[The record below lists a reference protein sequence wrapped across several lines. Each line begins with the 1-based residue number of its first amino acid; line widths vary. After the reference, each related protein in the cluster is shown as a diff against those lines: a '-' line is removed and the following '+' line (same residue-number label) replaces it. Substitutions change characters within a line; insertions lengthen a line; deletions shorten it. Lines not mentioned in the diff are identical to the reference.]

1 MKINYA
7 IAAIVL
13 VAALLFVI
21 YLHWLIVGI
30 EWRILQLGFQVIQF
44 LHQMCILV
52 FVKFD
57 L

>member
-21 YLHWLIVGI
+21 NLHWLIVRI
-30 EWRILQLGFQVIQF
+30 EWRILQLGFEVIQF
-44 LHQMCILV
+44 LHQMSILV